1 VQIFFDPE
9 FMFGE
14 KEKFD
19 IVIGNPPY
27 IRHEKI
33 KDLKPQLKIFIKLLQ
48 VQQIFIYT
56 SMKKDI
62 IF

>member
-1 VQIFFDPE
+1 MQDLKQMLVKKQQIGILMNKIKVQIFDPE

-27 IRHEKI
+27 IRHEK
-33 KDLKPQLKIFIKLLQ
+33 
-48 VQQIFIYT
+48 
-56 SMKKDI
+56 
-62 IF
+62 